1 MVASPE
7 KPPTLTIKAA
17 MIEAAMIEAATIEA
31 ATIEDPPKVTTITK
45 APAPIVQWILPPD
58 DFVLDD
64 TPVEN
69 TGQPLIAGA
78 LKESLEIADRIPAN
92 CLIASNFG
100 ISATIQQD
108 LTLKAPDWLY
118 VPQVRQV
125 TGDRKSYT
133 PNVEGDLP
141 TIVMEFLSETDG
153 GEYSI
158 RRIPP
163 VGKWFFYEQ
172 VLRIPTYVIFDP
184 SSGLLELYRLG
195 SEEYGLEQPDENGQH
210 WFEELKL
217 FLGTWRGEKEG
228 RYGYWLRWWD
238 PEGNMLPWAVE
249 KLAIEQAKAEAAQ
262 LQAETSQQQAEA
274 EKTRA
279 DRLAALL
286 RAQGIDPDAD

>member
-1 MVASPE
+1 MVASQE
-7 KPPTLTIKAA
+7 RPPSR
-17 MIEAAMIEAATIEA
+17 TIEA
-31 ATIEDPPKVTTITK
+31 PPQAKTIVK
-45 APAPIVQWILPPD
+45 APDPIVQWILPPD
-58 DFVLDD
+58 DLVLDE

-78 LKESLEIADRIPAN
+78 LKESLELADRIPAN

-100 ISATIQQD
+100 ISATIQQEF
-108 LTLKAPDWLY
+108 TLKAPDWLY

-172 VLRIPTYVIFDP
+172 ILRIPSYVIFDP
-184 SSGLLELYRLG
+184 SSGLLEVYRL
-195 SEEYGLEQPDENGQH
+195 SAEKYGLELPDENGRH
-210 WFEELKL
+210 WVEELTL

-238 PEGNMLPWAVE
+238 DQGVLLPWAVE
-249 KLAIEQAKAEAAQ
+249 KVAAEQAKAEAAQ
-262 LQAETSQQQAEA
+262 QQAEAAQQQAEA